1 MPPHLHP
8 RSSATTTLFAS
19 TLAASFIIV
28 GIPHI
33 FPCPAP
39 RKGYLDED
47 GKVVAKRRR
56 RRGTHE
62 ATGIATT
69 QAYDRDPRPEN
80 AQIGLDAEL
89 KSLLGTVQPSG
100 KSSAV
105 GRPSIKGDAVGGEEE
120 EEEEEDDDDDDMR
133 ALFRGMKKEEAAMEL
148 RRRECPVPKPRG
160 KIGELLGFGRDGRR
174 QGVEDEDSGQRA
186 R

>member
-47 GKVVAKRRR
+47 GKVVGKRRR
-56 RRGTHE
+56 RRGSDG
-62 ATGIATT
+62 AAGVANT
-69 QAYDRDPRPEN
+69 QAYDADTGPEN
-80 AQIGLDAEL
+80 AQIGLDGEL
-89 KSLLGTVQPSG
+89 KSLLGTVQLRG
-100 KSSAV
+100 KSSSV
-105 GRPSIKGDAVGGEEE
+105 GRPSIKGDAIAG
-120 EEEEEDDDDDDMR
+120 EEEEEDDNDDMR

-148 RRRECPVPKPRG
+148 RSRECPVPKPRG

-174 QGVEDEDSGQRA
+174 QRVEDEDSGQRV